1 MYQPYSTTKALWCNM
16 ILLMFENFENCYLSE
31 GWKTWQDRVGKL
43 KYIRFVYLF
52 SNFVDF
58 VIMFMIN

>member
-1 MYQPYSTTKALWCNM
+1 M